1 MAANASDVMDR
12 VASVCLND
20 PNKNTYDYVVQLP
33 HLKAAW
39 EELAQVLT
47 SINIPVVKEVS
58 TTLYVLAGSHIIQ
71 PPADI
76 FIPLTLYERSTGA
89 TDNDWTKMKEL
100 PWDRKRV
107 AADHST
113 LDYWVW
119 RENIFEVGVCN
130 VDREVYCEYWKDI
143 TLQIAD
149 EDSSITMPNVVN
161 ALAFRT
167 GELCARY
174 MGSNTE
180 RADSLA
186 RDYNTAKDLLT
197 TIGVKKN
204 QSIVQR
210 RRPYRMRKNSA
221 FPRH

>member
-1 MAANASDVMDR
+1 MASAADVMDR
-12 VASVCLND
+12 VAAVCLND
-20 PNKNTYDYVVQLP
+20 PNKYTYTYDVQLP

-47 SINIPVVKEVS
+47 SVNIPVVKEVS
-58 TTLYVLAGSHIIQ
+58 TVLLFSAGGHFIT

-76 FIPLTLYERSTGA
+76 FIPINLYERAVGQ
-89 TDNDWTKMKEL
+89 TDDDWVKMKEQS
-100 PWDRKRV
+100 WDTKRV
-107 AADHST
+107 AANHRT
-113 LDYWVW
+113 LDLWVW
-119 RENIFEVGVCN
+119 RENNFEVGPCS

-149 EDSSITMPNVVN
+149 PASAITMPNVVN

-167 GELCARY
+167 GELCSRY

-180 RADSLA
+180 RADNLA
-186 RDYNTAKDLLT
+186 RDFNTAKDLLT

-204 QSIVQR
+204 QSIVTR
-210 RRPYRMRKNSA
+210 RRPYRIGRQTT

>member
-1 MAANASDVMDR
+1 MASASDVMDR

-20 PNKNTYDYVVQLP
+20 PNKNTYDYMVQLP

-47 SINIPVVKEVS
+47 SVNIPVVKEVS
-58 TTLYVLAGSHIIQ
+58 TVLSVLAGNHILQ

-76 FIPLTLYERSTGA
+76 FIPITLYERAVGE
-89 TDNDWTKMKEL
+89 TDDNWIKMKETS
-100 PWDRKRV
+100 WDKKRV
-107 AADHST
+107 AAHHTT
-113 LDYWVW
+113 LDHWTW

-180 RADSLA
+180 RADNLA

-204 QSIVQR
+204 QSIVTR
-210 RRPYRMRKNSA
+210 RRPYRLRKNSS